1 MYQSYQDFLKATE
14 ESHATMVTSGE
25 KMSVDAYRET
35 VAKLFGYETV
45 EAFKEVLDSN
55 YQPSYVLVYMW
66 QGVTETVRAY
76 KDNESGKAQMLE
88 DFIDKVKDRL
98 NVLPDGSLSSEEQC
112 ILDEAVDALFY
123 EDSKITV
130 TCYKV

>member
-14 ESHATMVTSGE
+14 ESHATMVNSGE
-25 KMSVDAYRET
+25 KMSLDAYRET
-35 VAKLFGYETV
+35 VAKLFGCETV
-45 EAFKEVLDSN
+45 DSFKDVLDSN

-66 QGVTETVRAY
+66 QGVTDTVRTY
-76 KDNESGKAQMLE
+76 KTTESGRNQMLE

-98 NVLPDGSLSSEEQC
+98 NVLADGSLSSEDQC
-112 ILDEAVDALFY
+112 ILDDAVDALFY

>member
-14 ESHATMVTSGE
+14 ESHAAMVTSGE

-35 VAKLFGYETV
+35 VAKLFGYETI
-45 EAFKEVLDSN
+45 EAFKDALDSN
-55 YQPSYVLVYMW
+55 YQSSYVLVYMW
-66 QGVTETVRAY
+66 QGVTDTVRTY
-76 KDNESGKAQMLE
+76 KTTEAGRNQMLE
-88 DFIDKVKDRL
+88 DFTDKVKDRL
-98 NVLPDGSLSSEEQC
+98 DVLPDGSLSSEDQC
-112 ILDEAVDALFY
+112 ILDDAIDSLFY

>member
-14 ESHATMVTSGE
+14 ESHSTMVTSGE

-66 QGVTETVRAY
+66 QGVTDTVRTY
-76 KDNESGKAQMLE
+76 KITEAGREQMME
-88 DFIDKVKDRL
+88 DFVDNVKDRL
-98 NVLPDGSLSSEEQC
+98 NVLPDGSLSSEDQL
-112 ILDEAVDALFY
+112 ILDDAVDSLFY
-123 EDSKITV
+123 EDSKVTV

>member
-14 ESHATMVTSGE
+14 ESHSTMVNAGE
-25 KMSVDAYRET
+25 KMSLDAYRET

-66 QGVTETVRAY
+66 QGVTDTVRTY
-76 KDNESGKAQMLE
+76 KITEAGREQMME
-88 DFIDKVKDRL
+88 DFVDNVKDRL
-98 NVLPDGSLSSEEQC
+98 NVLPDGSLSSEDQL
-112 ILDEAVDALFY
+112 ILDDAVDSLFY
-123 EDSKITV
+123 EDSKVTV